1 MNKRL
6 NEFFLVNRAL
16 LALVLGL
23 ATVFSAQLLA
33 KDTFPETSHDG
44 LQLKKHTRHSAVYV
58 KPGETLDGYDKI
70 AMTDVFVS
78 FKKNWQRNYND
89 DVAGLDGRVSDKDM
103 EAIKKRLANEFKVVF
118 TKELQDK
125 GGYQIVTDSAKDVLI
140 LRPAIINLVVNAP
153 DVRTAGMETTFIAS
167 AGEMT
172 LYLELYDSMTSDLLA
187 RVIDAE
193 GDQEGGM
200 AHMGGRVENKA
211 AADRIL
217 RRWADTL
224 RKRLDET
231 KTVAASSGK

>member
-1 MNKRL
+1 MNKRP
-6 NEFFLVNRAL
+6 NEFFPVSLVV
-16 LALVLGL
+16 LAL

-33 KDTFPETSHDG
+33 KDAFPETSHDG

-78 FKKNWQRNYND
+78 FKKDWQRNYND
-89 DVAGLDGRVSDKDM
+89 DVAGLDGRVTDKDM
-103 EAIKKRLANEFKVVF
+103 EAIKNRLAKEFKVVF

-125 GGYQIVTDSAKDVLI
+125 GGYEIVTDSAKDVLI

-153 DVRTAGMETTFIAS
+153 DVQAAGMETTFVAS

-193 GDQEGGM
+193 GDQAGGM

-231 KTVAASSGK
+231 KTTAASSSK